1 VSPEPNPPSL
11 KGEVLAGARKRA
23 SQSAIRNSLK
33 PFPPILEV
41 RDLSIRRD
49 ATRILEGVTWTVER
63 GQHWVILG
71 ANGSGKTSLLSALTG
86 YLSPTSGDVTV
97 LGQTFGESDWR
108 ELRTHVGLVSSSV
121 RQMMADHEPALTTVI
136 SGKYAMIDYWGR
148 VKREDRAAASR
159 ILKQIEATH
168 LAARPWLV
176 LSQGERQRILIGRAL
191 MARPRLLILDEPC
204 AGLDPVARENFLAF
218 LQRLGSR
225 RGAPA
230 LILVTHHVEEI
241 APVFGHAL
249 LLRGGSALASGE
261 KDTVLTS
268 ANLSLAFG
276 ASVRLLRENGRYT
289 LHTTPHSS
297 KSIV

>member
-1 VSPEPNPPSL
+1 
-11 KGEVLAGARKRA
+11 
-23 SQSAIRNSLK
+23 LK
-33 PFPPILEV
+33 PCPILEI

-49 ATRILEGVTWTVER
+49 ATRILDGITWKLER
-63 GQHWVILG
+63 GQQWVILG

-86 YLSPTSGDVTV
+86 YLSPTSGDITV

-108 ELRTHVGLVSSSV
+108 ELRTHIGLVSSSV

-148 VKREDRAAASR
+148 VKREDQAAASR
-159 ILKQIEATH
+159 ILQQIEATH
-168 LAARPWLV
+168 LAERPWLV

-225 RGAPA
+225 RNAPA

-241 APVFGHAL
+241 APVFSHAL
-249 LLRGGSALASGE
+249 VLRGGRALASGQ
-261 KDTVLTS
+261 KDAVLTS
-268 ANLSLAFG
+268 ANLSEAFG
-276 ASVRLLRENGRYT
+276 ADLRLIRDKGRYT
-289 LHTTPHSS
+289 LQITPPSS
-297 KSIV
+297 ASII

>member
-1 VSPEPNPPSL
+1 MIP
-11 KGEVLAGARKRA
+11 
-23 SQSAIRNSLK
+23 
-33 PFPPILEV
+33 PPILEI
-41 RDLSIRRD
+41 RGLSIRRD
-49 ATRILEGVTWTVER
+49 ATRILDGITWTLER

-148 VKREDRAAASR
+148 VKREDRAAAAR

-241 APVFGHAL
+241 APVFSHAL
-249 LLRGGSALASGE
+249 LLRGGRALASGE
-261 KDTVLTS
+261 KDAVLTS
-268 ANLSLAFG
+268 ANLSEAFG
-276 ASVRLLRENGRYT
+276 AEVRLAQKKGRYT
-289 LHTTPHSS
+289 LEIASHSP

>member
-1 VSPEPNPPSL
+1 M
-11 KGEVLAGARKRA
+11 
-23 SQSAIRNSLK
+23 K
-33 PFPPILEV
+33 PFPPVLEI

-49 ATRILEGVTWTVER
+49 ATRILDGITWTLEC

-108 ELRTHVGLVSSSV
+108 ELRIHVGIVSSSI
-121 RQMMADHEPALTTVI
+121 RQMMADHEPALTTII

-148 VKREDRAAASR
+148 VKREDQAAASR

-168 LAARPWLV
+168 LAKRPWLV

-225 RGAPA
+225 RGAPS

-241 APVFGHAL
+241 APVFSHAL
-249 LLRGGSALASGE
+249 LLRGGRTLASGE
-261 KDTVLTS
+261 KDAVLTS
-268 ANLSLAFG
+268 ANLSQAFG
-276 ASVRLLRENGRYT
+276 APVELIQEDGRYT
-289 LHTTPHSS
+289 LRIMSHSS
-297 KSIV
+297 TSIV